1 MALEYNN
8 LILEGLVINKNE
20 LIKNKRR
27 LQLEIENLCDTRYD
41 LDKKYYCF
49 NEVRAIA
56 SNNINDSLECLLNL
70 IEGSSETVSYE
81 IYDLNEKCKKFNF
94 KNNLN
99 EVERLFD
106 ELALENDYVTFNML
120 DEEQKKIAVFSLVKF
135 VNEID
140 FDKSDANY
148 NQYLKSI
155 DEKLEV
161 IENEIKSIDNKLEHY
176 RKIYLQDLY
185 DVAISELSER
195 CFDSRYLFSQLDLNL
210 NWSYF
215 EKEGVTGRFR
225 FKEYKIDID
234 KNYIF
239 LDEYDIESENSRDI
253 ILTLKHEIMHAY
265 VSKFYGDEYSFDTNP
280 FFMSTL
286 LWASP
291 DEKNSYECFEKFKQ
305 TEAYEKIM
313 RCKTFNDAESLAY
326 EMFIENK
333 LEVI

>member
-1 MALEYNN
+1 M
-8 LILEGLVINKNE
+8 
-20 LIKNKRR
+20 
-27 LQLEIENLCDTRYD
+27 YD
-41 LDKKYYCF
+41 LDNKYYCF

-56 SNNINDSLECLLNL
+56 SNNFNEVLEGMLSL
-70 IEGSSETVSYE
+70 IEGSSEIVSYE

-99 EVERLFD
+99 EVEKLFD
-106 ELALENDYVTFNML
+106 ELVLENNHITFNML
-120 DEEQKKIAVFSLVKF
+120 DEEQKKITVVSLVKF

-148 NQYLKSI
+148 NLYFKSI
-155 DEKLEV
+155 DQQLEV
-161 IENEIKSIDNKLEHY
+161 LNNEIKSIDQQLEHY

-185 DVAISELSER
+185 NVAMSELNER
-195 CFDSRYLFSQLDLNL
+195 CFDSKDLFSQLDLNV

-215 EKEGVTGRFR
+215 DKENVKGRFR

-265 VSKFYGDEYSFDTNP
+265 VSKFYDDEYSLDTNP

-291 DEKNSYECFEKFKQ
+291 DEKNSYECFKEFKQ
-305 TEAYEKIM
+305 TKSYEKIM
-313 RCKTFNDAESLAY
+313 KCKTFNDAERLSY
-326 EMFIENK
+326 RMFIENNC
-333 LEVI
+333 EVI